1 MNKFSEIDSPSW
13 ALPEDEGLLSIE
25 MLLDEAELLSIF
37 ATMRAFQLI
46 SVVHFPM
53 AQFRISLSFLDVDTI
68 PEKFPDKCALIN
80 LILSAD
86 DKYDISDSKGFLDLS
101 QITKQRSI
109 VLLFFKILEIPPTS
123 SVSLLDVNVT
133 KQSEILQ

>member
-1 MNKFSEIDSPSW
+1 
-13 ALPEDEGLLSIE
+13 

-68 PEKFPDKCALIN
+68 PEKFPDKYSLLN

-86 DKYDISDSKGFLDLS
+86 DKYDVSDFKGFLDLS
-101 QITKQRSI
+101 GHVLEFSSSCLFSRQYRSA
-109 VLLFFKILEIPPTS
+109 LPLR
-123 SVSLLDVNVT
+123 
-133 KQSEILQ
+133 

>member
-1 MNKFSEIDSPSW
+1 MNKFSETDSPSW
-13 ALPEDEGLLSIE
+13 ALPEDEGLLSVE
-25 MLLDEAELLSIF
+25 MLLDEMELLSIL

-68 PEKFPDKCALIN
+68 PEKFPDKRAPIN
-80 LILSAD
+80 PND
-86 DKYDISDSKGFLDLS
+86 EYDISDFKGFLDLS

-123 SVSLLDVNVT
+123 PVG
-133 KQSEILQ
+133 

>member
-1 MNKFSEIDSPSW
+1 
-13 ALPEDEGLLSIE
+13 

-68 PEKFPDKCALIN
+68 PEKFPDKYSLLN

-86 DKYDISDSKGFLDLS
+86 GKYDVSDFKGFLDLS

-109 VLLFFKILEIPPTS
+109 MLLFFKILEIPLTS
-123 SVSLLDVNVT
+123 SVS
-133 KQSEILQ
+133 